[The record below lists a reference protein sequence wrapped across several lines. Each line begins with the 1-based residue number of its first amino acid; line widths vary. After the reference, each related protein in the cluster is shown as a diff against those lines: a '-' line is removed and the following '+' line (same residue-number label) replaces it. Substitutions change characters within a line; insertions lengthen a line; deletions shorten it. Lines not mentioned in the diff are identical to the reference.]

1 MKWLIKLLIKN
12 HHQTQNHDVREA
24 YGILAG
30 GVGILCNLVL
40 FVLKLVIGVLMNS
53 IAIISDAFNNLS
65 DTGSSIVAIVGAKLS
80 NTDPDHEHPYGHG
93 RFEYIAS
100 LMIAFIIMLVGFEL
114 LKSSFGKIL
123 NPIQTTMHPWLIL
136 ILVLSVFVK
145 IWMYRYNKYI
155 GELIDSSVNLAA
167 SKDSLNDVVA
177 TSVVILTT
185 FLGQW
190 TDLPLDGL
198 AGLGVSVLVIL
209 TGFELAKDTVNLL
222 LGMSPSDEMVQAI
235 MDRLNASPL
244 IKGAHDLKVH
254 DYGPGRTIA
263 SVHTEIS
270 DQTNLIQAHAVIDAL
285 EKQIFKE
292 LGIDIVIHVDPIAE
306 GQIGPI
312 D

>member
-1 MKWLIKLLIKN
+1 
-12 HHQTQNHDVREA
+12 
-24 YGILAG
+24 
-30 GVGILCNLVL
+30 
-40 FVLKLVIGVLMNS
+40 
-53 IAIISDAFNNLS
+53 
-65 DTGSSIVAIVGAKLS
+65 
-80 NTDPDHEHPYGHG
+80 
-93 RFEYIAS
+93 
-100 LMIAFIIMLVGFEL
+100 
-114 LKSSFGKIL
+114 
-123 NPIQTTMHPWLIL
+123 MHPWLIL